1 MAWLTTE
8 QLQME
13 MDSHALQGAGWG
25 WYSGAQ
31 LPSLI
36 AWLERGSDAEQATA
50 DAVFEA
56 FQDLLPPALAGR
68 QHQVSSLEVGSKQGL
83 AAGMQSPFSSPLCTL
98 HPKCPELHSMSGSCL
113 ICRPAYAFV
122 AGC

>member
-1 MAWLTTE
+1 MAWLITD
-8 QLQME
+8 QLQVE

-31 LPSLI
+31 LPGLI

-68 QHQVSSLEVGSKQGL
+68 PHQVSSLEVGRRASASRVWRL
-83 AAGMQSPFSSPLCTL
+83 ACSPPFPV
-98 HPKCPELHSMSGSCL
+98 P
-113 ICRPAYAFV
+113 FV
-122 AGC
+122 R